1 MIDGWNI
8 YAATRERFDDVLG
21 IDHSHTLSLEGIR
34 GTKLLGGGDLL
45 NFTRRIKAWTAM
57 GV

>member
-34 GTKLLGGGDLL
+34 GTKPQGFLEAVI
-45 NFTRRIKAWTAM
+45 F
-57 GV
+57 